1 MKLPWQYGVNAGD
14 ELEALQTDVMRF
26 IAILGLCLVAIFS
39 LVNGAQQ
46 DQATEEQPPPQ
57 EQMTEEKPP
66 QAPEVKPESS
76 PPASQ
81 PITPELS
88 APQTQVTEAQATRD
102 SPSPDADEPGFALEF
117 ESGDALRS
125 SLAAGHIRLFAVVNG
140 DFKRY
145 HPDGV
150 FRQDKAP
157 ASYYQMDATTVPPR
171 LRLQAESLYSEPDS
185 WGVIL
190 PATAVADIQRLMSAE
205 SGGTL
210 LIGADA
216 GVRLAGDENQG
227 Q

>member
-1 MKLPWQYGVNAGD
+1 MRLPWQHGVSAGD

-46 DQATEEQPPPQ
+46 ERVTEELPPHQ
-57 EQMTEEKPP
+57 DQVAEEQPP
-66 QAPEVKPESS
+66 QAPEVKTESS
-76 PPASQ
+76 PPVSR
-81 PITPELS
+81 PIAPELS
-88 APQTQVTEAQATRD
+88 ASQAQVTEAEVTRD
-102 SPSPDADEPGFALEF
+102 SHSPDADEQGFALEF